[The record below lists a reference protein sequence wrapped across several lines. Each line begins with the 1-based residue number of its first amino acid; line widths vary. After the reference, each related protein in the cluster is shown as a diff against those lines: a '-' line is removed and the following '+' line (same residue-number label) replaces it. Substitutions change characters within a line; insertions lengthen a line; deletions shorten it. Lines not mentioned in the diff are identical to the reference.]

1 MNSTQVPYA
10 ESLKSAYITET
21 ANNGSIRQGVY
32 MIPGK
37 TYHLSFWAKGE
48 SWAGDTVDPTISITP
63 ILDRYVANVSPNDT
77 YAGPNYEYLPD
88 NTNSNRLTKDWQKY
102 EYTYT
107 TPTVSTTYRLPVL
120 SFRVGDNG
128 DKRAKYYVDD
138 IVITEQGNLG
148 NTTPTA
154 QNLNQSGSLIEQ
166 QSIGFTYD
174 YNCKL
179 NQNGSVLRVL
189 RSTDETALYWV
200 TVKTWSGDSNTVS
213 YTLSEDDIGKK
224 IKFEVLPMNENG
236 EAGIV
241 KSIITNV
248 VKSAFTA
255 KPAFTTTFD
264 NTSVSVGAKVSLEN
278 NLDSKNVIVMLSL
291 FDENNLMCAQT
302 EQYKNIMQ
310 GEASDVTLSIPVVAG
325 AKKARLFVWD
335 GTSSVNT
342 SMISY
347 VDFIELQKNN

>member
-1 MNSTQVPYA
+1 M
-10 ESLKSAYITET
+10 
-21 ANNGSIRQGVY
+21 
-32 MIPGK
+32 
-37 TYHLSFWAKGE
+37 
-48 SWAGDTVDPTISITP
+48 
-63 ILDRYVANVSPNDT
+63 
-77 YAGPNYEYLPD
+77 
-88 NTNSNRLTKDWQKY
+88 
-102 EYTYT
+102 
-107 TPTVSTTYRLPVL
+107 
-120 SFRVGDNG
+120 GDNG